1 MAAQKREIDVR
12 ISGPAWPLEEAEAAA
27 LVVRVLQAVEAGIGP
42 LRDGTLEVWL
52 ASDADLQ
59 ALNLQ
64 FRDKDAPTNVLS
76 FAAASADTAHFVP
89 AFGQLALAD
98 GVCMRE
104 AQARGL
110 ELQDHFCHLVLHGL
124 LHLQGYDHESQNEA
138 DTMQKLER
146 TMMATL
152 GLHDPYS
159 DLGVVY
165 EQ

>member
-1 MAAQKREIDVR
+1 MATLKREIDVR
-12 ISGPAWPLEEAEAAA
+12 ISGPAWPLNETEAAA
-27 LVVRVLQAVEAGIGP
+27 LVVLVLQAVEAGIGP

-52 ASDADLQ
+52 ASDEDLQ

-64 FRDKDAPTNVLS
+64 YRDKDAPTNVLS
-76 FAAASADTAHFVP
+76 FAAVNTDTSHFSS

-138 DTMQKLER
+138 DEMERLER
-146 TMMATL
+146 AMMATL

-159 DLGVVY
+159 DNGGGV
-165 EQ
+165 